1 MACSSP
7 SIKADAIKIERLI
20 FLNKSTHPLSN
31 VRIHIAKTRELVEC
45 GYILPKTECSLGFPL
60 REYQGNRFDVFWLD
74 NDQSRSVENIL
85 VDIPE
90 NLMTEKPVN
99 AVIIFDENGQF
110 SARLQ
115 H

>member
-1 MACSSP
+1 MACSP
-7 SIKADAIKIERLI
+7 PLIKADSIKIERLI
-20 FLNKSTHPLSN
+20 FLNMSTHALIN
-31 VRIHIAKTRELVEC
+31 VRIRIAKTRELVEC

-60 REYQGNRFDVFWLD
+60 REYQGNRFDVSWLD
-74 NDQSRSVENIL
+74 NDQSRSVNNIL

-90 NLMTEKPVN
+90 NLMTGKPVN
-99 AVIIFDENGQF
+99 AVIIFGENGQF